1 MSADGI
7 AGIVTVPFGGTTKS
21 FNGGEGSQF
30 IGSVGAGFSY

>member
-1 MSADGI
+1 MSADEI

-30 IGSVGAGFSY
+30 IGSVGVGFSY